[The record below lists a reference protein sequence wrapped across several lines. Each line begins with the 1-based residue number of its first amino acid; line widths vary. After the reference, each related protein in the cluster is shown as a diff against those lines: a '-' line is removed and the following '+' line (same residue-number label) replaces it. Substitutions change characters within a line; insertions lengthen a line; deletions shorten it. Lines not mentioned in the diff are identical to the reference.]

1 MARPPRRRVVIV
13 EPMLSTHP
21 IGVVL
26 LSTDLAK
33 SRAFYADAL
42 QLQVLEESGSA
53 IAYAASGETRITVT
67 SSTTGSNDEQTKA
80 AWRVG
85 DLRAELAWLKTR
97 GIEPENY
104 DTDELKTVDGVA
116 DRGSVWA
123 AWILDPDG
131 NALGVEQEK

>member
-1 MARPPRRRVVIV
+1 
-13 EPMLSTHP
+13 MLGTNP

-26 LSTDLAK
+26 LSTDLQK

-42 QLQVLEESGSA
+42 QLDIVEESDSA
-53 IAYAASGETRITVT
+53 IAYTSGATRITVT

-80 AWRVG
+80 AWRVD
-85 DLRAELAWLKTR
+85 DLRAELEWLKTR
-97 GIEPENY
+97 GIAPEDY
-104 DTDELKTVDGVA
+104 DTDELKTEDGIA

>member
-1 MARPPRRRVVIV
+1 
-13 EPMLSTHP
+13 MLGTNP

-26 LSTDLAK
+26 LSTDLQK

-42 QLQVLEESGSA
+42 QLDIVEESDSA
-53 IAYAASGETRITVT
+53 IAYTSGATRITVT

-80 AWRVG
+80 AWRVD
-85 DLRAELAWLKTR
+85 DLRAELEWLKTR
-97 GIEPENY
+97 GIAPEDY
-104 DTDELKTVDGVA
+104 DTDELKTVDGIA

>member
-1 MARPPRRRVVIV
+1 
-13 EPMLSTHP
+13 MLSSYP
-21 IGVVL
+21 VGVVL
-26 LSTDLAK
+26 LSTDLQK

-42 QLQVLEESGSA
+42 QLEILEESDSA
-53 IAYAASGETRITVT
+53 IAYAASGDTRITVT

-85 DLRAELAWLKTR
+85 DLRAELEWLKSR
-97 GIEPENY
+97 GVTPEDY
-104 DTDELKTVDGVA
+104 DTDELKTVDGIA

>member
-1 MARPPRRRVVIV
+1 
-13 EPMLSTHP
+13 MLGTNP

-26 LSTDLAK
+26 LSTDLQK

-42 QLQVLEESGSA
+42 QLDIVEESDSA
-53 IAYAASGETRITVT
+53 IAYASGATRITVT

-80 AWRVG
+80 AWRVD
-85 DLRAELAWLKTR
+85 DLRSELEWLKTR
-97 GIEPENY
+97 GISPEDY
-104 DTDELKTVDGVA
+104 DTDELKTVDGIA

-131 NALGVEQEK
+131 NALGIEQEK

>member
-1 MARPPRRRVVIV
+1 
-13 EPMLSTHP
+13 MLNTHT

-26 LSTDLAK
+26 LTQDMAK

-42 QLQVLEESGSA
+42 QLEVLEESDSA
-53 IAYAASGETRITVT
+53 VTYLSGGTRLTVT
-67 SSTTGSNDEQTKA
+67 DSTDGSKDEQTKA
-80 AWRVG
+80 AWRVD
-85 DLRAELAWLKTR
+85 DLRAELDWLKTR
-97 GIEPENY
+97 GIAPEDY
-104 DTDELKTVDGVA
+104 DTDDLKTVDGVA

>member
-1 MARPPRRRVVIV
+1 
-13 EPMLSTHP
+13 MLGTNP

-26 LSTDLAK
+26 LSTDLAASK
-33 SRAFYADAL
+33 VFYADKL
-42 QLQVLEESGSA
+42 QLEILEESESA
-53 IAYAASGETRITVT
+53 IAYASGSTRLTVT
-67 SSTTGSNDEQTKA
+67 ASTTGSKDDQTKA

-85 DLRAELAWLKTR
+85 DLRATLEWLATR
-97 GIEPENY
+97 GVQPEDY

-131 NALGVEQEK
+131 NALGVEQPK